1 MIRKEC
7 AKPFAVRGRQIGGK
21 QPLICLPLVA
31 ATENE
36 LCEEAKECLTL
47 APDMLEWR
55 VDFFAAAHDLQ
66 AVMAALAALRR
77 ELGDVP
83 LIFTCRDV
91 AEGGERQLD
100 SVHRF
105 HLLMTALTSGQCDL
119 LDVELAVGEETITA
133 LRSAAAA
140 TGTGLILSYHD
151 FASTPDEAAI
161 FAKLRQARD
170 YGASVA
176 KVAVT
181 PKKAEDLLALFAAT
195 CRARREFDLP
205 LITIAMGRDGQL
217 SRIAGGLFGS
227 DITFAVGTSA
237 SAPGQISIAK
247 LREAMQLLYSM
258 PGIQAKRSAQ
268 KEKRG

>member
-7 AKPFAVRGRQIGGK
+7 AKPFAVRGRLVGGK
-21 QPLICLPLVA
+21 QPLICLPLMA
-31 ATENE
+31 ATEDE
-36 LCEEAKECLTL
+36 LREEARACLAL

-66 AVMAALAALRR
+66 AVMAALAALRH
-77 ELGDVP
+77 EIGDVP
-83 LIFTCRDV
+83 LIFTCRDA

-100 SVHRF
+100 AAHRF
-105 HLLMTALTSGQCDL
+105 RLLMTVLTSCRCDL
-119 LDVELAVGEETITA
+119 LDVELAVGEETIAA

-140 TGTGLILSYHD
+140 TGTGLILSFHD
-151 FASTPDEAAI
+151 FAATPDEAAI

-181 PKKAEDLLALFAAT
+181 PKNAEDMLALFAAT
-195 CRARREFDLP
+195 SRARRELDLP

-227 DITFAVGTSA
+227 DITFAVGTGA
-237 SAPGQISIAK
+237 SAPGQISIGK
-247 LREAMQLLYSM
+247 LREAMELLYSVT
-258 PGIQAKRSAQ
+258 
-268 KEKRG
+268 